1 MNTTVKNKKKKILI
15 IGADGYIGTALSSYL
30 KRKKLNI
37 TTLDTGYF
45 REWLYVRSQ
54 EIRFKYRH
62 S

>member
-15 IGADGYIGTALSSYL
+15 IVADGYIGNALYSYL

-45 REWLYVRSQ
+45 RDGYMS
-54 EIRFKYRH
+54 
-62 S
+62 